1 MDDFQ
6 GPTVNFPEAIDGK
19 IPISCPA
26 KMIRDSLVSTKV
38 SQFIGGQIE
47 TRYPLVMSK

>member
-26 KMIRDSLVSTKV
+26 KMIRDSLVSKGCPR
-38 SQFIGGQIE
+38 IGGQIE
-47 TRYPLVMSK
+47 TRYPLVI